1 MKNRRNGFT
10 LAELLIVVAIIGVLV
25 AVSIPVFSQQLEK
38 SREATDLANVRS
50 AYAELMT
57 EVMGD
62 SAVAPQNRI
71 VLLKQKQNDWQAYDP
86 VTIGGITHYKSEP
99 NTENWIGVPGAGGKC
114 EISYNPRTVGIVFKW
129 SGGSAAD
136 AVTRVDFNISPHAAL
151 ESTTIL
157 NKLEAS
163 NNKWFE
169 IDSTCPNS
177 TMLPEVNAAITSNSL
192 LRYGTYG
199 YFGSPTNNK
208 QRYLFWTSVDVDTNV
223 IGAGKQIPIIVS
235 RADGT
240 YYVHTSTTASRT
252 NIGKTYVT
260 ISDHLSQEKV
270 TKGGYISGAKYDTL
284 AEAYSA
290 YEKLVNESFP
300 DYKETL
306 LK

>member
-1 MKNRRNGFT
+1 MKNECNGFT
-10 LAELLIVVAIIGVLV
+10 LAELLIVVTIIGVLV
-25 AVSIPVFSQQLEK
+25 AVSMPVFSQQLEK

-86 VTIGGITHYKSEP
+86 VTIGGITHYKSERD
-99 NTENWIGVPGAGGKC
+99 TKHWIGVPGAGGRC
-114 EISYNPRTVGIVFKW
+114 EISYNPRTVGIVFTW
-129 SGGSAAD
+129 SGESAAD
-136 AVTRVDFNISPHAAL
+136 AVTRVDFKISPHTAL
-151 ESTTIL
+151 ESSTIL
-157 NKLEAS
+157 NKLQNS

-169 IDSTCPNS
+169 LDSTCSNS
-177 TMLPEVNAAITSNSL
+177 TMLPEVNAYVTKNSL

-199 YFGSPTNNK
+199 YFGSPTDNK
-208 QRYLFWTSVDVDTNV
+208 QRYLFWTSVDTNAV
-223 IGAGKQIPIIVS
+223 GAGKQIPIIVS
-235 RADGT
+235 RADGS
-240 YYVHTSTTASRT
+240 YYVHTSTTATRT
-252 NIGKTYVT
+252 NKNLSYVT
-260 ISDHLSQEKV
+260 ISDHLWNQSAV
-270 TKGGYISGAKYDTL
+270 VKGGYISGTKYGTL